1 MSELRQISVEEKS
14 DVSVVRFA
22 NEKIID
28 PLEIQEM
35 GEELRGLVE
44 NDNRSALLLN
54 FDGVKFLSSAAL
66 GKLIKLDQVV
76 KQNDGRLKLSNI
88 RADLFDV
95 FKITNLH
102 NVFDIRDTEEDAL
115 AGFAEA

>member
-1 MSELRQISVEEKS
+1 MSELRQIRVEENGAI
-14 DVSVVRFA
+14 SVVRFL

-35 GEELRGLVE
+35 GDELRALVE
-44 NDNRSALLLN
+44 NDSRRALLLN

-76 KQNDGRLKLSNI
+76 KQHEGQLKLSNI
-88 RADLFDV
+88 RADLLDI
-95 FKITNLH
+95 FKITNLR
-102 NVFDIRDTEEDAL
+102 NVFDIRDTEEEAL
-115 AGFAEA
+115 TAFAES